1 MKPHRGA
8 VRARAGAP
16 RRLRRGQP
24 FKQVALWK
32 GLGINIEED
41 DVGKLQA
48 LGVVHRHDRHR
59 ALRGGTAASADS
71 DIVLAQLAGN
81 FFTTLISA
89 GEHTD

>member
-1 MKPHRGA
+1 M
-8 VRARAGAP
+8 
-16 RRLRRGQP
+16 
-24 FKQVALWK
+24 
-32 GLGINIEED
+32 
-41 DVGKLQA
+41 GKLQA

>member
-1 MKPHRGA
+1 M
-8 VRARAGAP
+8 RARAGAP

-24 FKQVALWK
+24 FKQVALRES
-32 GLGINIEED
+32 LGNNVEED
-41 DVGKLQA
+41 NVGKLQA

-81 FFTTLISA
+81 FFTTLIGA